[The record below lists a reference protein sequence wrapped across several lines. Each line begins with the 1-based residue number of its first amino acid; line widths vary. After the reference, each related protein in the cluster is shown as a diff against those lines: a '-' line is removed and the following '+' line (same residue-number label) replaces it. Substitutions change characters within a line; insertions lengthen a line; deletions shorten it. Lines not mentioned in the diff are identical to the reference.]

1 VKAMATILLLI
12 PYFGAATY
20 IYKFLIKHYGSWNIC
35 GWTLN
40 IFHQK
45 ITHFDLGNDSKILSE
60 LDEGRKVFLESDDD
74 SKNVDV
80 SGQSIITNHLQEEKL
95 LVYQVLLLPSFYLNF
110 KT

>member
-20 IYKFLIKHYGSWNIC
+20 ICKFLIKHYCSWNIC

>member
-35 GWTLN
+35 GWTFN

>member
-20 IYKFLIKHYGSWNIC
+20 IYKFLIKHDCSWNIC